1 MKYDNYVL
9 LIKVY
14 YYCFSIWKNL
24 VYHLK
29 KTWSGKILMED
40 LNLEY
45 DLRSTHTIPQG
56 KILKIQTFL
65 ENILQIINVVSDY
78 W

>member
-1 MKYDNYVL
+1 
-9 LIKVY
+9 
-14 YYCFSIWKNL
+14 
-24 VYHLK
+24 
-29 KTWSGKILMED
+29 MED

-45 DLRSTHTIPQG
+45 DLRSTYTISQG

-65 ENILQIINVVSDY
+65 ENILQITNVVSDY